1 MSGTSREKPGCS
13 RTGVIRLAIGTALAA
28 LAMGSTS
35 AQAQDLVHHFLDPS
49 FGGNPFYS
57 DHLLAIAAIDRPAQ
71 QTTPTP
77 TPTQEELLAQQLR
90 AQLLSQLSGN
100 ILDQIQNAAVGD
112 TGDFTFGNQQVSFTR
127 TAAQTTVTFTNTT
140 TGEVN
145 TLVIPAANASAS
157 ASVSAD
163 TATARLAAPAS
174 PLLTQRVLDTGYA
187 PFSSSPTTT
196 ASGRSSAEQAL
207 LASSGTSGGGA
218 VLPPY

>member
-13 RTGVIRLAIGTALAA
+13 RSGVIRMVIGTAAAA
-28 LAMGSTS
+28 LAMGSTG

-71 QTTPTP
+71 PTTPTT

-145 TLVIPAANASAS
+145 TLVIPASNASAS
-157 ASVSAD
+157 ASAG
-163 TATARLAAPAS
+163 TAAARIAASAS
-174 PLLTQRVLDTGYA
+174 PLLTQRVLDTGYT
-187 PFSSSPTTT
+187 PFAANPIGA
-196 ASGRSSAEQAL
+196 ASGSGSAEQAL
-207 LASSGTSGGGA
+207 LASSGTSGAGA